1 MPHVHVNDVRLF
13 YEEDGTGEPLVLVHG
28 GFSDHRNFAAVVPG
42 LAESFR
48 VVAYDRRGHT
58 SSDRPAPLGTRR
70 DQEDDLAALIETVG
84 LGPAHV
90 AGTSFGSA
98 IALGLAARRPDLVRT
113 LTAHEPALPALA
125 AGGHA
130 VLARI
135 RAALARVRRGDI
147 EGGTRQFLEDVALG
161 EGAWERLPEAI
172 RATMARNAPA
182 VLEEQGDPAWGDADL
197 RALSRLEIP
206 VLLTQGGQSP
216 GWFAEV
222 VARLRAVIPRT
233 RVHRYADAG
242 HSPHITHPEDY
253 VPVVTAFAASS
264 TERAGLA

>member
-1 MPHVHVNDVRLF
+1 MPHMSANNIQLHFKVAGQGD
-13 YEEDGTGEPLVLVHG
+13 PLVLVHG
-28 GFSDHRNFAAVVPG
+28 GWSDLHNWQSVVPG
-42 LAESFR
+42 LAEAFT
-48 VVAYDRRGHT
+48 VVAVDRRGHGG
-58 SSDRPAPLGTRR
+58 SERIWATRR

-242 HSPHITHPEDY
+242 DSPHITHPEDY